1 MSGGYTSLESSIRTC
16 KVNTGNANRI
26 ESDRFL
32 GFPDKKTCPP
42 FLGTDLTGRAICP
55 DSFMTKSAGCNT
67 PEDRIYIEN
76 TVSRPHYY
84 EYINLSPRG
93 MLNDETIEGFGFG
106 QQESAYIREGFGTG
120 GTSAQY
126 GSSGSCTSGGCGLN
140 GPRPP
145 PVNLNGWPRANAA
158 GYGIGPVIRAEQED
172 LDDLP
177 GDLRFNASQPGP
189 FNNMPLWA
197 FSVVPREYGMPYS
210 QLYGQNAEDQRLK
223 QALWA
228 RAEIMGQDPI
238 VPGPSR
244 YGYRMMGDY

>member
-16 KVNTGNANRI
+16 KVNTGNADRI

-32 GFPDKKTCPP
+32 GFPDKKMCPP

-106 QQESAYIREGFGTG
+106 QQESAYIREGFGTN

-126 GSSGSCTSGGCGLN
+126 GSNGNGGNGNGGNGSCGLN
-140 GPRPP
+140 NYRA
-145 PVNLNGWPRANAA
+145 PVNLNGWPRA
-158 GYGIGPVIRAEQED
+158 GYGIGPED
-172 LDDLP
+172 IDDLP
-177 GDLRFNASQPGP
+177 GDLRFNATQPGP

-197 FSVVPREYGMPYS
+197 VSVVPREYGMPYS

>member
-16 KVNTGNANRI
+16 KVNTGNADRI

-32 GFPDKKTCPP
+32 GFPDKKMCPP

-106 QQESAYIREGFGTG
+106 QQESAYIREGFGTN

-126 GSSGSCTSGGCGLN
+126 GSNGNGGNGNGGNGSCGLN
-140 GPRPP
+140 
-145 PVNLNGWPRANAA
+145 NYRA
-158 GYGIGPVIRAEQED
+158 PVI
-172 LDDLP
+172 
-177 GDLRFNASQPGP
+177 
-189 FNNMPLWA
+189 
-197 FSVVPREYGMPYS
+197 
-210 QLYGQNAEDQRLK
+210 
-223 QALWA
+223 
-228 RAEIMGQDPI
+228 
-238 VPGPSR
+238 
-244 YGYRMMGDY
+244 